1 MAKAWS
7 EVEKSQEYQALP
19 PAQKAAA
26 KQEYWDTIVTNKP
39 EFRSLPPVG
48 QLSARTQF
56 FGGTQTQALPNSQQ
70 AIIGKDPKTGKP
82 IYDQVSMAY
91 LKAQAVKSLAN
102 PISVQTQQQKDIGVL
117 DVKRKTYTKDL
128 ESFFAVDDVLQEA
141 RGKGLG
147 RIEAGGKMVWEG
159 FKQDS
164 TLGRAVA
171 VHDAARKRLRVQ
183 LVRAAGDVGN
193 INIVEQKAA
202 EMLIP
207 TQWDDAQTAELK
219 RAYLL
224 QIGKAIGDNDGNA
237 VKETLSSFMGTPVYQ
252 SNLETIKAGGKTY
265 KIPKDEVADFKK
277 AKGIK

>member
-1 MAKAWS
+1 MAKPWIQVEQS
-7 EVEKSQEYQALP
+7 EEYQSLP
-19 PAQKAAA
+19 PAEQAAA
-26 KQEYWDTIVTNKP
+26 KQEYWNTVVTKKDEYNN
-39 EFRSLPPVG
+39 LPPPQQMVA
-48 QLSARTQF
+48 QKEF
-56 FGGTQTQALPNSQQ
+56 FGGLPTMGGTGLSGGSSLKP
-70 AIIGKDPKTGKP
+70 IGISRSGAP
-82 IYDQVSMAY
+82 IYDPIELA
-91 LKAQAVKSLAN
+91 KAKRNMESQSQ
-102 PISVQTQQQKDIGVL
+102 ITTQQAKDVGVL

-128 ESFFAVDDVLQEA
+128 ESFFAVDDVLQDA

-147 RIEAGGKMVWEG
+147 RLEAGGKMVWEG

-164 TLGRAVA
+164 PLGRAVA

-219 RAYLL
+219 RSYLT
-224 QIGKAIGDNDGNA
+224 QIGKAINDNDGNA
-237 VKETLSSFMGTPVYQ
+237 VKDTLASFMGTPVYQ
-252 SNLETIKAGGKTY
+252 GNLETIKSGGKTY
-265 KIPKDEVADFKK
+265 RIPKDEVADFKK